1 MDVQQPQFQ
10 QAGLGMGPVSPP
22 LEGGQEGPVVCN
34 ACKEGLDETLDNTV
48 VSFGKYLFH
57 VDCFRCAKC
66 HNLVE
71 HNTNLLLLSD
81 GSPVCEN
88 CSYICSVCQKPI
100 HNEAIVTG
108 DESYHADCFRCRSC
122 SNKIEELIFAKTNQG
137 IWCMSCHNERVART
151 RKHAEAKRNRQARKE
166 KEGGTSGS
174 GTAAAGSS
182 SSRSGGARRTSEREH
197 RERDKD
203 REKDRTMEMPDV
215 PQGPTPSGS
224 SLDLSSATASSGA
237 PAIRPLPPSP
247 VPPSSAG
254 YPRSSF
260 DASSSSDTHRRAQ
273 TTPGEAPRHTPPYPL
288 APSHSSQSISTTLSA
303 SSPSGRPTTPLHA
316 PALNAHSR
324 TSSQMS
330 AQEGGVNGAGA
341 GEGRRTS
348 ASQLRQEINN
358 AAAVRRPSGES
369 TREQQQRNDFQPY
382 PLPDS
387 PHVRPQDDTASFSD
401 AGGSYRNGGALSPT
415 MSDAQLSASA
425 SNSRNGSLSAPSAG
439 GTVDK
444 SANRRSGFYGLGQR
458 PSVSSESGGGGAVES
473 LRSGAGSPSSGSF
486 AAYGRST
493 TPPPPAAG
501 ASSQHYHHYQ
511 QQQQQQPPTSSSE
524 LHNSMSFY
532 DPDTLLFLNHV
543 GSAPSSPK
551 LGAAA
556 GAGVGTNKALPD
568 LALSLSRDDDQTMER
583 LSPSPGPVDVSGESD
598 EDGLGL
604 AAPRDPASGGGGGG
618 GLESSPRRRPDVAR
632 KVRES
637 IHLAKRESG
646 NAAGGEGGG
655 GATPG
660 GLDVELVEML
670 LKELE
675 ETKKDMKEIKS
686 KYNAF
691 RRASRSAF
699 EGFSMAREEYDK
711 EVAARRDA
719 ERQMDALRAKF
730 LEQAKR
736 LAQVDQEQRSAEQ
749 LKRQSKDLR
758 NSLVGMEKH
767 LSMLKTEVALSTAQ
781 IAELSALGKE
791 DIKVADRTSTTSAV
805 QDEVA
810 EALDARLEAIKDA
823 HRDEVNALI
832 AQRDDLK
839 REVDELRQIRDA
851 HLEEAEALSTQN
863 ASLVEKNADASR
875 QLDQLQE
882 SLARMQLMSSKSA
895 ALPVNGRGGHSHT
908 PSSASLS
915 SSSAT
920 AVGPGARSP
929 LATARVI
936 GSPAEMSES
945 FRFAKPEAVEVHSR
959 NKFKWGKGKS
969 TSSSASAAAAADQ
982 AKANQQLPP
991 VPAGARSP
999 VPPRA
1004 GSIDNTVGVRQ
1015 HAFQQT
1021 SILRPV
1027 RCDYCGDKMWGLNE
1041 VRCTACGSYAH
1052 AKCAGYLSNGCHPG
1066 GSASHGQDDTLNFT
1080 PTGPPIFGGDLVGQA
1095 TAEGRDVPVVVS
1107 KCIDAVEA
1115 YGMAYEGIYRKTGG
1129 MGQTKL
1135 ITQYFERGLDFD
1147 LQDRDKFNDIAAIT
1161 SCMKNYFR
1169 SLPVPLF
1176 THDLHEEF
1184 VAAAEQ
1190 SDADG
1195 RVKAIELT
1203 LYKLPPVHFHTARLL
1218 FQHLHRIK
1226 SLSAENKMT
1235 SANLGVVFGPTVLR
1249 SPVAAREWSDMGPKA
1264 KIVEILCD
1272 HADSLFAKP
1281 YPSN

>member
-1 MDVQQPQFQ
+1 MDVAQPQLATVGG
-10 QAGLGMGPVSPP
+10 AGTPP
-22 LEGGQEGPVVCN
+22 LGGEGQLEGPVICN
-34 ACKEGLDETLDNTV
+34 SCKQGLDETLDNTV

-57 VDCFRCAKC
+57 RCAKC

-100 HNEAIVTG
+100 SNEAIVTG

-151 RKHAEAKRNRQARKE
+151 RKHAEAKRNRQARKD
-166 KEGGTSGS
+166 KEGGTG
-174 GTAAAGSS
+174 ASS
-182 SSRSGGARRTSEREH
+182 SGRSRSEREH
-197 RERDKD
+197 RDRDKD
-203 REKDRTMEMPDV
+203 REKLSSSQQGQQLPPPE
-215 PQGPTPSGS
+215 GPTPS
-224 SLDLSSATASSGA
+224 SSAQDLASSTI
-237 PAIRPLPPSP
+237 PTVRPLPPSP
-247 VPPSSAG
+247 SPAPPATYGRSS
-254 YPRSSF
+254 SSF
-260 DASSSSDTHRRAQ
+260 DAGEPHRRAQ
-273 TTPGEAPRHTPPYPL
+273 TVPGEAPRHTPPYPIPTS
-288 APSHSSQSISTTLSA
+288 ASSQSISTLSA
-303 SSPSGRPTTPLHA
+303 SSPSGRPTTPLHGHVA
-316 PALNAHSR
+316 PALTAHSR

-330 AQEGGVNGAGA
+330 GGPDGP
-341 GEGRRTS
+341 ERRTS
-348 ASQLRQEINN
+348 ASQLRQEIN
-358 AAAVRRPSGES
+358 ASSRRPSGES
-369 TREQQQRNDFQPY
+369 VRAGAGSVEQRDFQPY
-382 PLPDS
+382 PLPES
-387 PHVRPQDDTASFSD
+387 PLPPTARGGDDVVDGFRLTSD
-401 AGGSYRNGGALSPT
+401 GSGARSPT
-415 MSDAQLSASA
+415 FPPDAS
-425 SNSRNGSLSAPSAG
+425 SRQGSLSAPGG
-439 GTVDK
+439 GTDRA
-444 SANRRSGFYGLGQR
+444 ANRRSGFYGMAPR
-458 PSVSSESGGGGAVES
+458 PSFSGSNGEPEAS
-473 LRSGAGSPSSGSF
+473 TSPPSSS
-486 AAYGRST
+486 
-493 TPPPPAAG
+493 TPPPGPHTAG
-501 ASSQHYHHYQ
+501 QSSFL
-511 QQQQQQPPTSSSE
+511 PD
-524 LHNSMSFY
+524 LHNSVSFY

-551 LGAAA
+551 LHGSASASA
-556 GAGVGTNKALPD
+556 LAVPGTNKALPD
-568 LALSLSRDDDQTMER
+568 LALDDQAMER
-583 LSPSPGPVDVSGESD
+583 LSPSPGPADMSGDEDAGRASD
-598 EDGLGL
+598 ETDGG
-604 AAPRDPASGGGGGG
+604 AGG
-618 GLESSPRRRPDVAR
+618 RRRDGDVVR

-637 IHLAKRESG
+637 IYQVKRES
-646 NAAGGEGGG
+646 ADTSQEGGRSSV
-655 GATPG
+655 G

-675 ETKKDMKEIKS
+675 DTKREMKEIKG

-719 ERQMDALRAKF
+719 ERKMEALRDKF

-736 LAQVDQEQRSAEQ
+736 LAQVDQEQRQAEQ

-758 NSLVGMEKH
+758 NSVVGMEKH
-767 LSMLKTEVALSTAQ
+767 LSQLKTEVALSTAQ
-781 IAELSALGKE
+781 IAELAALGKE
-791 DIKVADRTSTTSAV
+791 ENKAADRTSASSAV

-810 EALDARLEAIKDA
+810 EALNARLEAIKDA

-832 AQRDDLK
+832 AQRDDLAEEVRQL
-839 REVDELRQIRDA
+839 REARDA
-851 HLEEAEALSTQN
+851 YLDESTRLSN
-863 ASLVEKNADASR
+863 ENGALVEKNADVSR

-882 SLARMQLMSSKSA
+882 SLSRMQLMSSKQ

-908 PSSASLS
+908 AS
-915 SSSAT
+915 SSSVASSLPS
-920 AVGPGARSP
+920 AVAGTRSP

-936 GSPAEMSES
+936 GSPQDLTDS

-969 TSSSASAAAAADQ
+969 STNSSSASSTVDPN
-982 AKANQQLPP
+982 KANQQLPP

-1004 GSIDNTVGVRQ
+1004 GSVDGGNGVRQ
-1015 HAFQQT
+1015 HVFQQT

-1052 AKCAGYLSNGCHPG
+1052 AKCAGYLTHGCHPG
-1066 GSASHGQDDTLNFT
+1066 GGHGSSHAQDDTLNFT
-1080 PTGPPIFGGDLVGQA
+1080 PTGPPIFGHDLVAQA
-1095 TAEGRDVPVVVS
+1095 SSEGREVPVVVA

-1115 YGMAYEGIYRKTGG
+1115 YGMSYEGIYRKTGG

-1135 ITQYFERGLDFD
+1135 ITQYFERGQDFD
-1147 LQDRDKFNDIAAIT
+1147 LQDRDKFNDLAAIT

-1184 VAAAEQ
+1184 VSAAELPE
-1190 SDADG
+1190 SEG
-1195 RVKAIELT
+1195 RVQAIERC

-1218 FQHLHRIK
+1218 FRHLNRIK

-1249 SPVAAREWSDMGPKA
+1249 SPVPAREWSDMGPKA

-1272 HADSLFAKP
+1272 HADSMFSHP
-1281 YPSN
+1281 YPPS